1 MTSLPFGL
9 KLSNNLPNINV
20 KGYKFIISDAID
32 GKNYYIQGK
41 NFKISDFVFDKKIK
55 VRTSGKVVL
64 DGDTVSNYDLNVY
77 NKLMPNVQL
86 DDLVFPKT
94 VAVADLEDIQQE
106 NSTPQI
112 NIIDIFKAIKI
123 TDSMLMLLQKSKHSE
138 L

>member
-1 MTSLPFGL
+1 
-9 KLSNNLPNINV
+9 
-20 KGYKFIISDAID
+20 
-32 GKNYYIQGK
+32 
-41 NFKISDFVFDKKIK
+41 
-55 VRTSGKVVL
+55 
-64 DGDTVSNYDLNVY
+64 
-77 NKLMPNVQL
+77 MPNVQL